1 MKINDLS
8 HSVGQI
14 GNLETAA
21 NKQKEEE
28 NKAGQATLTIM
39 PPSERVDFSNASVD
53 FSNAAEKM
61 EQVPEERAKK
71 IEYLKMK
78 IANDEY
84 HVDASKVADK
94 IINDTLFN
102 NDVKP

>member
-1 MKINDLS
+1 MKINELS
-8 HSVGQI
+8 HSVNQI

-28 NKAGQATLTIM
+28 NNARQATLNIL
-39 PPSERVDFSNASVD
+39 PPSERVDFSNTSVD

-61 EQVPEERAKK
+61 DEIPEERAKK

-78 IANDEY
+78 INNDEY
-84 HVDASKVADK
+84 HVDSAKIADK

-102 NDVKP
+102 DMKP